1 MDNGD
6 DYDDDDNDND
16 EATHIRTHAIE
27 RVDRAGLTVAIKK
40 IIKLKTSEL

>member
-6 DYDDDDNDND
+6 DDND
-16 EATHIRTHAIE
+16 EATHIRTHALE
-27 RVDRAGLTVAIKK
+27 RVDRAGLTAAIKK